1 VRATTRVKPN
11 LNFILVQSHINDY
24 LAFLRD
30 VRGASPHMIRN
41 YGLDLAQFQ
50 GWLDEQKL
58 GKSGPDK
65 ITYLHLRRYLAH
77 LGEKY
82 KKTSMARKLS
92 TLKALWKW
100 LEREGRAKSNPA
112 AAVLTPKLPKHL
124 PEILDAREIEL
135 LLNAPDQRT
144 AFGRRDRALLEWL
157 YSSGTR
163 VSETS
168 SLDLEFVDWKKGE
181 ARIVKGKGSKDRL
194 VMLGAPALS
203 ALKSYVEDWRPE
215 LLARAQNRTGEERAV
230 WLNSRG
236 ARLSGH
242 AIYILIRDY
251 ARESGIQ
258 KTVSPHTMRHSFAT
272 HLLEGGADLRV
283 VQELLGH
290 QSLAA
295 TQIYTRVSTQH
306 LRSVY
311 ALAHPRD
318 LEE

>member
-1 VRATTRVKPN
+1 MQP
-11 LNFILVQSHINDY
+11 HINDY

-30 VRGASPHMIRN
+30 VRGASPHTIRN

-50 GWLDEQKL
+50 AWLDEQKL
-58 GKSGPDK
+58 GKGGPDK
-65 ITYLHLRRYLAH
+65 ITDLHLSRFLAH
-77 LGEKY
+77 LGERY
-82 KKTSMARKLS
+82 QKTSMARKLS

-112 AAVLTPKLPKHL
+112 AAVLTPKLPRHL
-124 PEILDAREIEL
+124 PEVLDAREIDL
-135 LLNAPDQRT
+135 LLGAPDART
-144 AFGRRDRALLEWL
+144 PFGRRDRALIEWL
-157 YSSGTR
+157 YSSGAR

-168 SLDLEFVDWKKGE
+168 ALDMEHVDWKKGE
-181 ARIVKGKGSKDRL
+181 ARIVRGKGSKDRL

-215 LLARAQNRTGEERAV
+215 LLRRARNRVGDARAV

-236 ARLSGH
+236 TRLSGH

-251 ARESGIQ
+251 ARETGIH

-295 TQIYTRVSTQH
+295 TQIYTRVSTAH

>member
-1 VRATTRVKPN
+1 MQP
-11 LNFILVQSHINDY
+11 HINDF

-30 VRGASPHMIRN
+30 VRGASPHTIRN

-50 GWLDEQKL
+50 SWLDEQKL

-77 LGEKY
+77 LGERY

-92 TLKALWKW
+92 SLKALWKW

-124 PEILDAREIEL
+124 PEVLDAREIEL
-135 LLNAPDQRT
+135 LLGAPDQHT
-144 AFGRRDRALLEWL
+144 PFGRRDRALLEWL
-157 YSSGTR
+157 YSSGAR
-163 VSETS
+163 VAETS
-168 SLDLEFVDWKKGE
+168 DLDLEHVDWKKGE
-181 ARIVKGKGSKDRL
+181 ARVVKGKGSKDRL

-215 LLARAQNRTGEERAV
+215 LLARARAKVGEERAV

-236 ARLSGH
+236 TRLSGH

-258 KTVSPHTMRHSFAT
+258 KTVSPHTLRHSFAT

-295 TQIYTRVSTQH
+295 TQIYTRVSTAH
-306 LRSVY
+306 LRRVY
-311 ALAHPRD
+311 ALSHPRD
-318 LEE
+318 LDE